1 MNYKNR
7 IIKKLIIIAT
17 IKRFL
22 PLLCRDDIKHEI
34 QNQINKKKEIQSH
47 LEDNQQEGNQIN

>member
-1 MNYKNR
+1 MNYMNR
-7 IIKKLIIIAT
+7 IIKKLIIIPT

-22 PLLCRDDIKHEI
+22 PLLCSDDITLEI